1 MADGQDIYGSGNTR
15 MPQYPAGMPL
25 WQRILCLLDYHK
37 MEIRYAPRRIR
48 DDGMV
53 LEPMR
58 LRDQCARCRCLAN
71 NNLKDPK
78 REAKAKAFAD
88 IQPTRQRFL

>member
-1 MADGQDIYGSGNTR
+1 MADGQDIFGSGNTR
-15 MPQYPAGMPL
+15 MPQYPIGMPL
-25 WQRILCLLDYHK
+25 WQRVLCLLDYHK

-48 DDGMV
+48 NDGRT

-58 LRDQCARCRCLAN
+58 LRDQCVRCRCLAN

-88 IQPTRQRFL
+88 IQPTRPRFF